1 MRNVYVMKL
10 AGNNSDT
17 RRWYFTSLA
26 KGKAFA
32 QAYLRG
38 QKYTEHVR
46 IEGCRYHAFVT
57 ANRGDDWKMYFIYRE
72 NLNDT
77 YVAID

>member
-1 MRNVYVMKL
+1 MKNVYVMKQ
-10 AGNNSDT
+10 AGDNSDT

-32 QAYLRG
+32 QAYLSG
-38 QKYTEHVR
+38 QNYTEKLR

-57 ANRGDDWKMYFIYRE
+57 ANHGDEWKMYFIYRE

-77 YVAID
+77 YIPLN